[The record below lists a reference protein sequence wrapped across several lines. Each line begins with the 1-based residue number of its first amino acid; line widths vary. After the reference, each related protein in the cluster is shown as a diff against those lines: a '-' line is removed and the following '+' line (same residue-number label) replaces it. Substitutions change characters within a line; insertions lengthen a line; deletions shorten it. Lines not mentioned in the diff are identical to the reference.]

1 MEETVQQEQSEFEKA
16 QIEKRRQN
24 EEATEPERKLEQEA
38 GDEGGSDSDASDEEE
53 KQEAKPTG
61 RALFDASLY
70 ESEPL
75 SLPKVDGEGVD
86 KISAKFNGLVRL
98 DRGQEADVAIIKG
111 CKLGQTVTFMVECE
125 VGPPVPGM
133 TTNREGDLD
142 SLGLSRTFTVK
153 HVYKPTAEEL

>member
-1 MEETVQQEQSEFEKA
+1 MSTSLEETVQQEQSEFEKA

-24 EEATEPERKLEQEA
+24 VEAPEPEPESE
-38 GDEGGSDSDASDEEE
+38 DDTDEEE
-53 KQEAKPTG
+53 TPAASKPTG
-61 RALFDASLY
+61 RSLFDPTQY
-70 ESEPL
+70 ETEPL

-86 KISAKFNGLVRL
+86 KISARFNGLVRL
-98 DRGQEADVAIIKG
+98 DRGQEADVAIIKN

-133 TTNREGDLD
+133 TTNRDGDLD